1 MKKRILYISLSLLI
15 ILIIF
20 ISLKFNGRK
29 SAKADLIIE
38 AKKEEFRIEVTTTG
52 ELEAKNSVNIPG
64 PTGLQRAG
72 IWRVNIDHI
81 VDEGTVVKKGEYVA
95 SLDQSELN
103 DKILNVDNELQL
115 NLSKY
120 TQTRLDTALELRK
133 ARNEM
138 INLDFEVQ
146 EKEIILE
153 QSQFEPPA
161 TIKNNKIQLAKAR
174 RAHKQAIESY
184 KLKTDKASA
193 QMQEAA
199 TQVSK
204 KRMKLDFL
212 NKLLVD
218 FTILAPEPGMVI
230 YKRSWNGTKIA
241 TGSTIQPWDPVVAT
255 LPDLTTMVSKT
266 YINEVDISSV
276 KTGLDVQITLD
287 AFPDKRLTGKVI
299 DVANVGEQNPNSD
312 AKVFQVLIEIHESD
326 TTLRPGM
333 TTGNTIVTDVIPDAI
348 FIPIECLHSQGDTLL
363 YVIKE
368 SGLSITKQEV
378 LAGKSDSDH
387 VVILSGVEENDRIF
401 LSDPEGIEKK
411 SVIPLPA
418 NLTSN
423 Q

>member
-95 SLDQSELN
+95 SMDQSELN

-204 KRMKLDFL
+204 KRMKLNFL

>member
-64 PTGLQRAG
+64 PTGLQRAS

-241 TGSTIQPWDPVVAT
+241 TGSTIEPWDPVVAT

>member
-1 MKKRILYISLSLLI
+1 MKKRILYVPLFVLA
-15 ILIIF
+15 ILIVF
-20 ISLKFNGRK
+20 ISLKFSGSK
-29 SAKADLIIE
+29 TDTADIIVE
-38 AKKEEFRIEVTTTG
+38 AKQEEFRIEVTTTG
-52 ELEAKNSVNIPG
+52 ELEAKKSVNIPG
-64 PTGLQRAG
+64 PTGLQRAS

-81 VDEGTVVKKGEYVA
+81 VDEGTVVNKGDYVA
-95 SLDQSELN
+95 SLDKSELN
-103 DKILNVDNELQL
+103 DKILNENNELQL

-133 ARNEM
+133 ARDET

-161 TIKNNKIQLAKAR
+161 TIKNNEIQLAKAK
-174 RAHKQAIESY
+174 RAYKQAVESY
-184 KLKTDKASA
+184 ILKTDKATA

-204 KRMKLDFL
+204 KRLKLDFL
-212 NKLLVD
+212 NKLLVE

-276 KTGLDVQITLD
+276 KNGLDVQITLD

-312 AKVFQVLIEIHESD
+312 AKVFQVLIEIYESD

-333 TTGNTIVTDVIPDAI
+333 TTGNTIITDVIPDAI
-348 FIPIECLHSQGDTLL
+348 FIPVECLHSQGDTLL
-363 YVIKE
+363 YVIIE

-378 LAGKSDSDH
+378 LAGKSDSDY
-387 VVILSGVEENDRIF
+387 VVILSGVKENDRVF

-411 SVIPLPA
+411 PVILLPA
-418 NLTSN
+418 KLTSN

>member
-204 KRMKLDFL
+204 KRMKLNFL

-348 FIPIECLHSQGDTLL
+348 FIPIECLHSQGDSLL

>member
-204 KRMKLDFL
+204 KRMKLNFL

>member
-1 MKKRILYISLSLLI
+1 
-15 ILIIF
+15 
-20 ISLKFNGRK
+20 
-29 SAKADLIIE
+29 
-38 AKKEEFRIEVTTTG
+38 
-52 ELEAKNSVNIPG
+52 
-64 PTGLQRAG
+64 
-72 IWRVNIDHI
+72 
-81 VDEGTVVKKGEYVA
+81 
-95 SLDQSELN
+95 
-103 DKILNVDNELQL
+103 
-115 NLSKY
+115 
-120 TQTRLDTALELRK
+120 
-133 ARNEM
+133 M

-161 TIKNNKIQLAKAR
+161 TIKNNEIQLAKAK
-174 RAHKQAIESY
+174 RAYKQAVESY
-184 KLKTDKASA
+184 ILKTDKATA

-204 KRMKLDFL
+204 KRLKLDFL
-212 NKLLVD
+212 NKLLVE

-276 KTGLDVQITLD
+276 KNGLDVQITLD

-312 AKVFQVLIEIHESD
+312 AKVFQVLIEIYESD

-333 TTGNTIVTDVIPDAI
+333 TTGNTIITDVIPDAI
-348 FIPIECLHSQGDTLL
+348 FIPVECLHSQGDTLL
-363 YVIKE
+363 YVIIE

-378 LAGKSDSDH
+378 LAGKSDSDY
-387 VVILSGVEENDRIF
+387 VVILSGVKENDRVF

-411 SVIPLPA
+411 PVILLPA
-418 NLTSN
+418 KLTSN

>member
-1 MKKRILYISLSLLI
+1 MKKRILYISLSLLV

-204 KRMKLDFL
+204 KRMKLNFL

>member
-1 MKKRILYISLSLLI
+1 MKKRILYISLSLLV

-64 PTGLQRAG
+64 PTGLQRAS

-241 TGSTIQPWDPVVAT
+241 TGSAIEPWDPVVAT

-276 KTGLDVQITLD
+276 KAGLDVQITLD

>member
-1 MKKRILYISLSLLI
+1 MKKRILYISLSLLV

-204 KRMKLDFL
+204 KRMKLNFL

-348 FIPIECLHSQGDTLL
+348 FIPIECLHSQGDSLL

>member
-138 INLDFEVQ
+138 INLDFEVK

-204 KRMKLDFL
+204 KRMKLNFL